1 MISISISMNNIASNN
16 NVYDSRK
23 NGVYDFRN
31 NNVYDFRTIS
41 PREGIIIKEAA
52 NLSYRLLL

>member
-1 MISISISMNNIASNN
+1 MNNIASNN

-31 NNVYDFRTIS
+31 NNVYDVRTIS
-41 PREGIIIKEAA
+41 PKEGIII
-52 NLSYRLLL
+52 

>member
-1 MISISISMNNIASNN
+1 MNTIASNN

-41 PREGIIIKEAA
+41 PQEGIIIKEAA